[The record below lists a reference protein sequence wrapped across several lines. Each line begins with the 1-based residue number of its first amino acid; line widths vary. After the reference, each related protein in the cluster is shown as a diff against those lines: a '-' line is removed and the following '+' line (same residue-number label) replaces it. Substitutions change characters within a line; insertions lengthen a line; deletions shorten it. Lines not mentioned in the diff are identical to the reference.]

1 MIIKAVITSNIIT
14 FCIYSSHV
22 LLKLY
27 TTIFDSV
34 IRIKISEYMF
44 VNYFITQKYLLTYY
58 FSPMPYKIGG
68 KMKYE
73 FIIFVKNIK
82 NNHFLK
88 TC

>member
-1 MIIKAVITSNIIT
+1 
-14 FCIYSSHV
+14 
-22 LLKLY
+22 
-27 TTIFDSV
+27 
-34 IRIKISEYMF
+34 MF
-44 VNYFITQKYLLTYY
+44 VNYFITQNTLLTYY